1 MRWNFT
7 ALRAKPLKKR
17 EQHLAQARRGI
28 KFVKTAVV
36 VLVTGLAAFV
46 QQASF
51 AQSTKLTATQASSQS
66 NDFTFKRVKP
76 PSAASQATQK
86 RRINIQI
93 EKTWPYETDPPK
105 TKDPKA
111 AENAPKPSVA
121 ANWFW
126 KNVPDDLQSA
136 GPSRISS
143 ALKAINDAPEQASK
157 IGPNH
162 EALNKMLADHGAHI
176 LLATAGKRISPAFVL
191 AVLSVES
198 AGKPQ
203 AISPK
208 GAIGLMQLMP
218 ATAERFG
225 VKDPKDP
232 AQNIAGGVAYL
243 DWLMSEFKGDP
254 VMTLA
259 GYNAGENAVKKHLGV
274 PPFKETRSYIPKV
287 IAAWD
292 RARLYCQTLPQFADD
307 GCVFAM
313 NRTIKK

>member
-1 MRWNFT
+1 M
-7 ALRAKPLKKR
+7 
-17 EQHLAQARRGI
+17 QAQRGK

-36 VLVTGLAAFV
+36 VLTTALAVFPQLPA
-46 QQASF
+46 F
-51 AQSTKLTATQASSQS
+51 AQSASQTSPQPEIKA
-66 NDFTFKRVKP
+66 NGFTFKRVKP
-76 PSAASQATQK
+76 PSFSTSGAQT

-93 EKTWPYETDPPK
+93 EKTWPYETDPAKETQDQIPADG
-105 TKDPKA
+105 TP
-111 AENAPKPSVA
+111 NQSLA

-126 KNVPDDLQSA
+126 ENVPDDLDSA
-136 GPSRISS
+136 GPSRISA
-143 ALKAINDAPEQASK
+143 ALNAINTAPEQASK

-162 EALNKMLADHGAHI
+162 DALNKILADHGAHI

-218 ATAERFG
+218 ATAQRFG
-225 VKDPKDP
+225 VKNPKDP

-243 DWLMSEFKGDP
+243 DWLLSEFKGDP

-259 GYNAGENAVKKHLGV
+259 GYNAGENAVKSHKGV